1 MLNFRII
8 KDPATQQKH
17 LETSL
22 SGKPLLTTPQL
33 NKGTA
38 FSKEERDAFG
48 LTGKLPAHIETLE
61 EQAHRC
67 YLQFQSYETALQK
80 NVYLNKLHDT
90 NQVLFYKLVQ
100 HHESEMIPI
109 LYTPTVGVAVQKFS
123 REFQQVR
130 GLYISYE
137 QRYEIEQILDNRSN
151 PDIDIIVASDGG
163 GVLGIGDQGVGA
175 MLIPVAKLMVYTI
188 CGGLNPL
195 RTLPILLDVG
205 TDNTELLEDPLYLGW
220 RHPRV
225 TNTQY
230 DEFMDLFVAAV
241 KKKFPQVFLHWEDFG
256 RDNAYRILQHYQ
268 QKICSFN
275 DDIQGT
281 GATALSALL
290 AGVKSQGSDL
300 TQQRFVI
307 FGGGT
312 AGIGITDQIYQCL
325 IAQGVSP
332 ETARRQFWIVDR
344 AGLLI
349 DDMQDLTLGQTPY
362 ARPATEVAQ
371 WRAQPTASI
380 NLLELVEQIKPT
392 ILIGCSSQPGA
403 FTEAVVTTMAKHVE
417 RPIIL
422 PISNPTERAEATPQQ
437 LIDWTQGQAM
447 VATGSPFPPVFFNG
461 KQQRVAQC
469 NNALVFPGI
478 GIGVIAVKA
487 TQVTDNMLWA
497 ACVALNK
504 CAPIHTDPTAPL
516 LPAMESAR
524 KSAREIA
531 IAVAEQ
537 ARIDGVAGIPS
548 TADIARCVDEQIWQP
563 EYLPFRKLLA

>member
-8 KDPATQQKH
+8 KDPVTQQKH

-61 EQAHRC
+61 EQVHRC

-220 RHPRV
+220 RHPRI
-225 TNTQY
+225 TSTQY

-349 DDMQDLTLGQTPY
+349 DDMQDLTPGQKPY
-362 ARPATEVAQ
+362 ARPAAEVAQ

-380 NLLELVEQIKPT
+380 NLLQLVEHVKPT

-437 LIDWTQGQAM
+437 LIDWTQGRVM
-447 VATGSPFPPVFFNG
+447 VATGSPFPPVTLNG

-537 ARIDGVAGIPS
+537 ARLDGVAGIPA

-563 EYLPFRKLLA
+563 EYLPFKKI